1 MSYEQIDDE
10 YNRTKRRL
18 IELEKKKIEI
28 EKTPEYKD
36 AKIRELE
43 KRILLLEKELQP
55 YREADRQKR
64 INDYG
69 SMKCSGQ
76 IGCYCPVCNGCF

>member
-1 MSYEQIDDE
+1 MSYEQIDEE

-18 IELEKKKIEI
+18 LELEKKKIEI
-28 EKTPEYKD
+28 EKSPQFKD
-36 AKIRELE
+36 DKIRELE
-43 KRILLLEKELQP
+43 KRIVLLENELRP
-55 YREADRQKR
+55 YREANKQKK
-64 INDYG
+64 IDEYG